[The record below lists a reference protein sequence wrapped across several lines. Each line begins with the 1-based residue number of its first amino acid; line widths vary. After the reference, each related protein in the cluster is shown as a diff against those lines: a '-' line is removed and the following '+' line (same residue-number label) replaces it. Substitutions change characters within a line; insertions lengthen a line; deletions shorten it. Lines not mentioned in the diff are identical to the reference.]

1 VGRVFWIDGDPQSGL
16 AIVLRPRGDEWVRE
30 DLEEMKQS
38 GVQTLISLLH
48 PHEAVWL
55 GLADEAAIALELGL
69 GFVSYPIL
77 DAHVPDDED
86 HFRSFVS
93 GLAER
98 ISAGEK
104 IGLHCQ
110 GSIGRATVTA
120 AGTLIHLGWK
130 PKDAL
135 AAIQAAR
142 GCVVPDT
149 AEQRRWILRYKAKP

>member
-1 VGRVFWIDGDPQSGL
+1 MGRVFWIEDDPQSGL
-16 AIVLRPRGDEWVRE
+16 AIVLRPRGDQWVRE

-38 GVQTLISLLH
+38 GVQTLVSLLH

-55 GLADEAAIALELGL
+55 GLVDEAQLALELGL
-69 GFVSYPIL
+69 RFISYPIL
-77 DAHVPDDED
+77 DAHVPADED
-86 HFRSFVS
+86 DFRAFVS
-93 GLAER
+93 ALAGS
-98 ISAGEK
+98 IAAGEK

-120 AGTLIHLGWK
+120 ACTLIHLGWK
-130 PKDAL
+130 PKAAL

-149 AEQRRWILRYKAKP
+149 AEQRRWILRYKAEP